1 MRKEGIQ
8 NKPVN
13 KILSQYMYDIGF
25 IEKYGSGIV
34 MVRNLL
40 KENGNK
46 DLKYIL
52 QEIETKAIVYSQIS
66 ELKESQRLG
75 EKLGENQKKILEI
88 INKNKFIS
96 IIELSKELE
105 ISTTAIEKNLSK
117 LKQKNLLKR
126 IGPAKGG
133 YWEIVK
139 KEVNKET

>member
-1 MRKEGIQ
+1 MG
-8 NKPVN
+8 
-13 KILSQYMYDIGF
+13 
-25 IEKYGSGIV
+25 EK
-34 MVRNLL
+34 
-40 KENGNK
+40 
-46 DLKYIL
+46 
-52 QEIETKAIVYSQIS
+52 
-66 ELKESQRLG
+66 LG
-75 EKLGENQKKILEI
+75 EKLGERLSENQKKILEI

-133 YWEIVK
+133 YWEIVE